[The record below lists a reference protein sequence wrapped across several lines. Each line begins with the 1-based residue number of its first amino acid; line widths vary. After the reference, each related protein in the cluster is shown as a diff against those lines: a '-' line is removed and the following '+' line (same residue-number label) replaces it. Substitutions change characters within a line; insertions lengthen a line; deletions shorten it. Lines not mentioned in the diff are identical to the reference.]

1 MTDEQ
6 FEKLMGKLEEINQN
20 VALITSKDAGKDRY
34 NLSDV
39 CSELT
44 TVASSVSDVETAVD
58 RVNTSVG
65 NIDLG

>member
-6 FEKLMGKLEEINQN
+6 FEKMMDKLEEINQS
-20 VALITSKDAGKDRY
+20 VKLIYAKDAGKDNF
-34 NLSDV
+34 NLSDLWDKV
-39 CSELT
+39 GE
-44 TVASSVSDVETAVD
+44 VSSAVSDVETAVD